1 MSMKSAELAEKYLT
15 ELVSHDLT
23 VVNNR
28 TVEAN
33 LKMATD
39 GVDSLTIGVLA
50 RLSSLVSDVTLAFL
64 LFIGLSIVNP
74 SMAFGTA
81 IFFLVQLLVLN
92 KALNSKAQK
101 LTLERRNIDIEAF
114 NIISSSLNSFREIS
128 IRGLRYYYPEKLGE
142 LRRSTAEN
150 QASLAF
156 LPNVSKY
163 VLEASVILGAVI
175 ISAIQFTYADAHHA
189 IATLAIF
196 LAAGSRLAPA
206 IMRIQQN
213 FLLVRSN
220 LVIAREIIPML
231 TKSSLE
237 AGISEV
243 SHTLGQESFK
253 PTISIQNLN
262 FNYKNQKSFRL
273 GEINLEIKEG
283 EFVAIV
289 GPSGAGKTTLIDL
302 LLGIITP
309 SSGQVLISGRPPRE
323 SVEKWPGF
331 IGYVPQ
337 NVFLANTSILNNII
351 FEYSTQEP
359 QNDLIESVISK
370 SHLTDFINMLP
381 DGLETQIQNSGNLLS
396 GGQKQRIGIARALYT
411 DPKLLIMDEATS
423 ALDSDSEATISSA
436 IRSLRGKMTV
446 IVVAHR
452 LSTIV
457 EADKIYYLDKGK
469 ILGSGN
475 FQELRS
481 SLSDFNRQAELMG
494 F

>member
-1 MSMKSAELAEKYLT
+1 
-15 ELVSHDLT
+15 
-23 VVNNR
+23 
-28 TVEAN
+28 
-33 LKMATD
+33 
-39 GVDSLTIGVLA
+39 
-50 RLSSLVSDVTLAFL
+50 
-64 LFIGLSIVNP
+64 
-74 SMAFGTA
+74 
-81 IFFLVQLLVLN
+81 
-92 KALNSKAQK
+92 
-101 LTLERRNIDIEAF
+101 
-114 NIISSSLNSFREIS
+114 
-128 IRGLRYYYPEKLGE
+128 
-142 LRRSTAEN
+142 
-150 QASLAF
+150 
-156 LPNVSKY
+156 
-163 VLEASVILGAVI
+163 
-175 ISAIQFTYADAHHA
+175 
-189 IATLAIF
+189 
-196 LAAGSRLAPA
+196 
-206 IMRIQQN
+206 
-213 FLLVRSN
+213 
-220 LVIAREIIPML
+220 ML